1 MQAAFSDSI
10 QDFAKSDDM
19 KNNIFLVIQK
29 WIGTKITDSPT
40 AVSDFIEKA
49 TEREFQFEKAF
60 KEKMSNDILGENKE
74 TPHIYARPGE
84 KQNGCYFNFSKQYER
99 MELKFSKQF
108 GGEYDRVEI
117 ANLDS
122 SDFTVIKFEN
132 E

>member
-49 TEREFQFEKAF
+49 TEREFQFEKSF
-60 KEKMSNDILGENKE
+60 KEKLSNDILGENKE

-84 KQNGCYFNFSKQYER
+84 KQN
-99 MELKFSKQF
+99 
-108 GGEYDRVEI
+108 
-117 ANLDS
+117 AN
-122 SDFTVIKFEN
+122 IRK
-132 E
+132 